1 MTFQKSKELKL
12 EDCLRHGLASG
23 AELFVVEGDSASIA
37 VKVRRDPTF
46 QAVLPMQGKPL
57 NAVRA
62 AGSKVGSNR
71 QYRALIDTLGAGWG
85 ASFDLGKLRYD
96 RVLLLMDPDADGI
109 HCGALML
116 MFFYRWMR
124 PMLDSG
130 RIETVHAPMGEISHP
145 GGAGRRFAYTE
156 AQYRGLPDRPGGP
169 DSPPVSKVRF
179 RGLGGMEQRVL
190 AETCLVPATRLA
202 SVMTAADAEKA
213 IELFCMTAERLD
225 WTQSRR
231 GELKQGEFEFL

>member
-1 MTFQKSKELKL
+1 M
-12 EDCLRHGLASG
+12 RHGLVSG
-23 AELFVVEGDSASIA
+23 AELFVVEGDSAAIA
-37 VKVRRDPTF
+37 VKVKRDPAF

-62 AGSKVGSNR
+62 SGSKVASNR
-71 QYRALIDTLGAGWG
+71 HYKALIETLGTGWG
-85 ASFDLGKLRYD
+85 TTFDIRQLRYD

-124 PMLDSG
+124 PLLDSG
-130 RIETVHAPMGEISHP
+130 RVETVHAPVGEISNP
-145 GGAGRRFAYTE
+145 GGDGRRFAYTE
-156 AQYRGLPDRPGGP
+156 AQYRGLVDRPRDP
-169 DSPPVSKVRF
+169 NSLQVNKVRF
-179 RGLGGMEQRVL
+179 RGLGGIDPRVL

-202 SVMTAADAEKA
+202 SVMTATDAEKA

-225 WTQSRR
+225 STESP
-231 GELKQGEFEFL
+231 QGEFGFL